1 MKIRRI
7 IAACTFAVI
16 AVMFALPAGAYAS
29 GSAIILSQNDFDSA
43 DNHCYLI
50 TKPGIYSF
58 AQDVQGTFDIP
69 SSFDNSSDDKIII
82 DLNGHKLVDDTD
94 TGTNSAIVVEQ
105 NAQVNLTV
113 KSSIDGGTITCSAGK
128 GALRMC
134 DEDSTLVVKNLTASS
149 INFPCLDIESGHFY
163 AKSGSYS
170 TTNTDDNDA
179 EVLWVNEDGWA
190 TIEGGSFALSGN
202 GSTVVK
208 HNAQS
213 FSRIALDGGS
223 FSHVPSMARLNSNKI
238 AYRAD
243 DGTYRVAAAKEAA
256 LVFSDKSSVPYAVT
270 NVGRL
275 GVVLFAN
282 QELAS
287 AVQASLGGTLCEAAG
302 HTVTFYSD
310 ASKTSVYQIQT
321 VPFCDVAV
329 RPAAPGTSSAKGFA
343 NWTTQEGTYN
353 FDTPVTQDIELIPT
367 WSSSAPL
374 AKLSANTTGKE
385 ASSVQYFATLQEAL
399 DTASAMSTAAT
410 VTLLA
415 DVSGSVAATDA
426 SHLTLDLGT
435 HTLSW
440 SEEWDQ
446 QNEDAICATG
456 CANLTVTNGHINVSN
471 YRNTGIRLDSCH
483 DFLIKNVDV
492 TCYGDDGDDR
502 RCMVID
508 DASSGIIDGG
518 TYISSDGEDSD
529 YPERIPALYVGSDS
543 VLTIKDGKCSAND
556 YSIVEANES
565 TIIIEGGSF
574 ESGTSPL
581 DLRFSD
587 ATIKGGSFL
596 STGVDKAAASASFSK
611 VMISGGSFAAGGQS
625 VLAFADSDTTIGGGS
640 FDKLVDLPSVAN
652 GKAVLKHAGEQGRYE
667 VLAESKA
674 QAAAS
679 WVVNVPAV
687 DEQIA
692 YKVYFESEEEARA
705 FAEINEGSTVE
716 RVEHGGSDGGSSDY
730 VVYAK
735 SVDVELPAIT
745 AGSELPSTAKAVLVR
760 ADASAVIEVAAQL
773 AWSALDGAEVEAG
786 SKALGNTPYVLQASI
801 APSKNPE
808 VWFSSATT
816 ATFNGADALGVSVTK
831 DGSLEAS
838 YGFTTDAVSIS
849 GASIA
854 IPKASYSYN
863 GKRIRPVPFVTLGEE
878 QLSAGIDYTVSYSA
892 NKRVGTAMVTVT
904 GTGQY
909 AGTVSKGF
917 KIVPTKVKGVAAKA
931 AGKGKIKVSWAKHKV
946 QTTGFEVRY
955 GISKAKVKAGKG
967 VKTAKAKGAKVVSKK
982 LKGLKAGKR
991 FYVQVRAYKIV
1002 DGKTYCSAWS
1012 KVRSAKVK

>member
-1 MKIRRI
+1 M
-7 IAACTFAVI
+7 
-16 AVMFALPAGAYAS
+16 
-29 GSAIILSQNDFDSA
+29 
-43 DNHCYLI
+43 
-50 TKPGIYSF
+50 
-58 AQDVQGTFDIP
+58 
-69 SSFDNSSDDKIII
+69 
-82 DLNGHKLVDDTD
+82 
-94 TGTNSAIVVEQ
+94 
-105 NAQVNLTV
+105 
-113 KSSIDGGTITCSAGK
+113 
-128 GALRMC
+128 
-134 DEDSTLVVKNLTASS
+134 
-149 INFPCLDIESGHFY
+149 
-163 AKSGSYS
+163 
-170 TTNTDDNDA
+170 
-179 EVLWVNEDGWA
+179 
-190 TIEGGSFALSGN
+190 
-202 GSTVVK
+202 
-208 HNAQS
+208 
-213 FSRIALDGGS
+213 
-223 FSHVPSMARLNSNKI
+223 
-238 AYRAD
+238 
-243 DGTYRVAAAKEAA
+243 
-256 LVFSDKSSVPYAVT
+256 
-270 NVGRL
+270 
-275 GVVLFAN
+275 
-282 QELAS
+282 
-287 AVQASLGGTLCEAAG
+287 
-302 HTVTFYSD
+302 
-310 ASKTSVYQIQT
+310 
-321 VPFCDVAV
+321 
-329 RPAAPGTSSAKGFA
+329 
-343 NWTTQEGTYN
+343 
-353 FDTPVTQDIELIPT
+353 
-367 WSSSAPL
+367 
-374 AKLSANTTGKE
+374 
-385 ASSVQYFATLQEAL
+385 QYFATLQEAL
-399 DTASAMSTAAT
+399 DTAPAMPTAAT

-415 DVSGSVAATDA
+415 DVSGSVAVTDA

-446 QNEDAICATG
+446 QNEDTICAIG

-471 YRNTGIRLDSCH
+471 YRNTGIRLDSCR

-611 VMISGGSFAAGGQS
+611 VMINGGTFAAGGQS

-674 QAAAS
+674 QDAAS

-705 FAEINEGSTVE
+705 FAETNEGSTVE
-716 RVEHGGSDGGSSDY
+716 QVEHGGSDDGSSDY

-735 SVDVELPAIT
+735 SVDVELPTIA
-745 AGSELPSTAKAVLVR
+745 AGVALPATAKATVVR
-760 ADASAVIEVAAQL
+760 ADTGAVVETTAKL
-773 AWSALDGAEVEAG
+773 SWSTLDGAEVEAG
-786 SKALGNTPYVLQASI
+786 SKALGNTSYVVQASV

-816 ATFNGADALGVSVTK
+816 ATFNGADALGVSVAK
-831 DGSLEAS
+831 DGSHEAS

-863 GKRIRPVPFVTLGEE
+863 GKRIRPVSSVTLGEY
-878 QLSAGIDYTVSYSA
+878 QLVEGADYTVSYRA
-892 NKRVGTAMVTVT
+892 NKRVGTAAVTVT

-909 AGTVSKGF
+909 AGTVSKSF
-917 KIVPTKVKGVAAKA
+917 KIVPAKVKGVIAKA
-931 AGKGKIKVSWAKHKV
+931 AGKGKAKVSWAKHKA

-955 GISKAKVKAGKG
+955 GTSKAKVKAGKG
-967 VKTAKAKGAKVVSKK
+967 VKTAKAKGAAKK
-982 LKGLKAGKR
+982 AVTLKGLKSGKR
-991 FYVQVRAYKIV
+991 AYVQVRAYKVV
-1002 DGKTYCSAWS
+1002 DGKTYRSAWS
-1012 KVRSAKVK
+1012 KVASVKVK